1 MLLTDLP
8 TEVLVLILGHLKAVA
23 LWRVYVS
30 KTRLSYAAMLVCNS
44 RHAAADQATRR
55 KLERVPAMHR
65 NLAVGCDAL
74 LCCECLAATTDWRQ
88 NFVVQ
93 PGQTARI
100 CAECT
105 SEPGGHHELIT
116 HSIAEGVVKDALKS
130 AGRRT
135 DGVQVSIVL
144 VACIRATY
152 QRREF
157 LLRKREVEALVAD
170 RIVSL
175 RQGKFWSPATSL
187 AARANAARRECYH

>member
-1 MLLTDLP
+1 MSIADLP
-8 TEVLVLILGHLKAVA
+8 TEVLVLILDHLKAAA

-30 KTRLSYAAMLVCNS
+30 KTRLSWAAMLVCNS

-55 KLERVPAMHR
+55 KLEKLPAMYR
-65 NLAVGCDAL
+65 DLAVGCDAL

-88 NFVVQ
+88 RYVVQ

-105 SEPGGHHELIT
+105 SEPGGHQELIT
-116 HSIAEGVVKDALKS
+116 HRLAEGVVKDALKS

-152 QRREF
+152 QRRQF

-170 RIVSL
+170 RLVCL
-175 RQGKFWSPATSL
+175 RQGRFWSPATSL
-187 AARANAARRECYH
+187 AARANAARRECFH